1 MQARNVKAEFR
12 RDLIQACSNNDK
24 TKLISIFNEKYNKVE
39 DLNMIISEIT
49 LECHLCPDLCEQ
61 IICQIIEKGYIDI
74 MKILLEHSFNFTTRT
89 HKGYPL
95 QIACKE
101 GQLALVKEL
110 IYHMKHNKESWLNYE
125 GAESLV
131 AIATQ
136 NGHLNILDFLVNQD
150 ATLDIHSIM
159 PLPFYATINGHQ
171 DVLKYLLQ
179 KLNSNFDVN
188 STTKIPGT
196 MGHEFSL
203 IHMACI
209 TRQLHIIKFL
219 IEKRCVISQEIVKRY
234 PDCIANVLQQK
245 ISVYNVGEHGEEEQ
259 HSAVWNGIC
268 MDCIPEKVVLD
279 NYTTIVHVDLS
290 SCDLKQVTHA
300 IYLLPNVTLID
311 LSLNDI
317 TELDSSPE
325 IEWKCSKLEKLTACK
340 NRLKVIPN
348 AVFTSLKNL
357 RHLDV
362 SYNQIEVVCHDDKIN
377 WILPQLEVIDFSHNQ
392 LTVLPDNLGS
402 LQSLKTFNAG
412 SNKIEELKN
421 SFTNST
427 HKLEVLNLSNNKLHL
442 LPNGFSRTWATSLQV
457 VNLKENFFHEIPIEV
472 CQLIHLNTLLISHNH
487 IKLFPPVR
495 AWETQTLQKI
505 DLSHNKLTFNLLNL
519 LSTPDEKKFLPLGMT
534 LFAPQKMKPS
544 NSRNTF
550 QLEYSPSTSVE
561 ESYEVPVD
569 IWANTL
575 MYFDLSDNKISII
588 PDYIGNLTSLV
599 NLNLSN
605 NKDLN
610 ILPPAL
616 GRLKNCFSLGVDNLR
631 LNNIQFQSI
640 EGLSKTKSILKYLRT
655 ELRNSVP
662 SRYMKLMVV
671 GLAGQGKTTLLQVL
685 KNGPLKND
693 THRSTATNGIEIN
706 KWNLGGK
713 ETRMKLGQ
721 QMEFSTWDL
730 GGQEVYYATHQ
741 CFLTKN
747 TLYLLVFDITLGEEA
762 ILQLQPW
769 LLNIQARAPNSTVII
784 VGTHLDEIKD
794 EANQSAVDDI
804 RGKVEKL
811 YQLDR
816 QNKYP
821 KIKELIFV
829 SCTKYQYIDQLVKL
843 IYDTA
848 SSLKTVETHE
858 KVIGQMIPK
867 SYIELQK
874 LIERERE
881 TRRSQGNL
889 LILKYSE
896 MEKIAASVQDEEL
909 HDKAELDQ
917 AASFLHNNG
926 HILHYEELIG
936 QLSETYFIDPTWICD
951 MFAQIVTVK
960 ETNSW
965 VKNGIIK
972 ESELQIIFHNHH
984 KFLFLQYKEEYL
996 YIMEKFEI
1004 LINLGDG
1011 RLLIPS
1017 MLPLD
1022 RPNMVDQVIPDEYQF
1037 HPESSLEGPS
1047 TLHGPL
1053 CIKQQSTIIRRRI
1066 YFSYIPSGFWNRLI
1080 SRILVGIRRKEY
1092 TEPVDFSLNI
1102 NSQHIVYWR
1111 RGIAMQFKDCRF
1123 VIESISRSSKEIGG
1137 MQPGEGYERNTR
1149 ILRGLGNETTDVSES
1164 EGVDIVVYSSTYDF
1178 TWMGYLVDQVD
1189 NLLNEWFPGLDE
1201 QDLFGEQQVRRF
1213 CPWKV
1218 PKSLL
1223 LGMSEE
1229 NKELLEIIAGDYYY
1243 MFKYQDCVLQSIKEP
1258 HKYCELLKVNI
1269 PLEFLIPETC
1279 LADLHDD
1286 FRLNISQLNFERKNS
1301 VIGEGATANVFKGT
1315 YKQMDVAV
1323 KEFSYGNPNRK
1334 GPRKDSDIDIESTLQ
1349 LLRMIRTEVSL
1360 QCRFQHPFIL
1370 QLLGASIRPLVIVL
1384 ELAPLGALSN
1394 VLSEKANKQNEDWI
1408 KKYNAIAPPPMPG
1421 GVLGHRLTSKIAM
1434 QVILAIEY
1442 LHNNEVIYRDL
1453 KAQNILLFSLNETD
1467 VVNVKL
1473 SDYGI
1478 SVVAQPSFNRGQE
1491 GTPGYIPPEAIPQKN
1506 LDNVITTKVDIFAFG
1521 MVLYE
1526 LITGRYPF
1534 YPRTAHQEV
1543 IKAVLN
1549 GINPDIKGQNRT
1561 PCYPNI
1567 LDLMHE
1573 CWRRNP
1579 HDRPNAQEIV
1589 RRFMDPAFFLLR
1601 NYISEVDKEGMHKV
1615 DYMMDVPYI
1624 KSTAPSDISSSL
1636 CVWGVETERKRCSLI
1651 NVENKKKIESRLP
1664 TEQPV
1669 GAACVVEEEG
1679 IPPRIWISTRGRRPT
1694 KESGYREIEIYGQLT
1709 RTGSYCCLW
1718 RYITKDTVLCLV
1730 ADNINGKPI
1739 VYASLLSGHFHA
1751 YARKKD
1757 FNGERNFVPLKYN
1770 EYNLTSERNSEE
1782 CTQWNMVFKLQ
1793 IGNPPVHSILVVGD
1807 EIWCACGGYIHLL
1820 QRQTREYFHKITVFD
1835 KETLLTQ
1842 MIHHDGMVYVTTF
1855 KGNEASIIV
1864 ISVSERNV
1872 IGNLCCSDL
1881 NPSKQNV
1888 FVTITEHAGGILEK
1902 QFSSMD
1908 NEDEERVKTSVPL
1921 NAIEL
1926 YPEGNDSAQKKFI
1939 MPPQSPS
1946 LRYYPKQN
1954 IQHCNGRNALL
1965 RLGEV
1970 VERSKGGSRTS
1981 SINQGNTIENDRKE
1995 VRVRSI
2001 IARNGLLWVGR
2012 AMGDVLLINIDT
2024 QREGYGEVIACLRM
2038 PFDDKTLYST
2048 KSLSLLCPTQS
2059 KYIANYQQL
2068 VIRNKDG
2075 QKDHI
2080 TVWDDVGL
2088 ERLEEILAQN
2098 KVLQNYTYKPHYS

>member
-1 MQARNVKAEFR
+1 MEAKSLKAEFR
-12 RDLIQACSNNDK
+12 RELIQACSNNDK
-24 TKLISIFNEKYNKVE
+24 TKLINIFTEKYTTLD
-39 DLNMIISEIT
+39 DLKLIIAEIT
-49 LECHLCPDLCEQ
+49 LECHLCPELCEQ
-61 IICQIIEKGYIDI
+61 IICQVVEKGYTDI

-95 QIACKE
+95 QIACKN

-110 IYHMKHNKESWLNYE
+110 IYHMKQNEESWLRYE

-131 AIATQ
+131 VIATQ
-136 NGHLNILDFLVNQD
+136 NGHLDILDFLVNQG
-150 ATLDIHSIM
+150 ATLDIQTTI
-159 PLPFYATINGHQ
+159 PLPFHATINGHQ
-171 DVLKYLLQ
+171 DVLKYLIQ
-179 KLNSNFDVN
+179 KLNSSFDVN
-188 STTKIPGT
+188 SSTKIPGT
-196 MGHEFSL
+196 TQEFSL
-203 IHMACI
+203 IHMACC

-234 PDCIANVLQQK
+234 PDCIADVLQLK
-245 ISVYNVGEHGEEEQ
+245 ISVYNVGENGEEEQ

-268 MDCIPEKVVLD
+268 MECIPEKVLLD
-279 NYTTIVHVDLS
+279 NFNTIVHVDLS

-325 IEWKCSKLEKLTACK
+325 IEWKCYKLEKLTACK
-340 NRLKVIPN
+340 NRLKEIPN
-348 AVFTSLKNL
+348 VVFTSLENL
-357 RHLDV
+357 LHLDV
-362 SYNQIEVVCHDDKIN
+362 SYNQIEVICQNETLN
-377 WILPQLEVIDFSHNQ
+377 WNLPLLEVIDFSHNR
-392 LTVLPDNLGS
+392 LAVLPDNLGS
-402 LQSLKTFNAG
+402 LQNLRTFNAG
-412 SNKIEELKN
+412 SNKIETVSN

-427 HKLEVLNLSNNKLHL
+427 HKLEVLNLSDNKLHA
-442 LPNGFSRTWATSLQV
+442 LPIGTSRTWSTSLQV
-457 VNLKENFFHEIPIEV
+457 VNLKDNYFYEIPVEI
-472 CQLIHLNTLLISHNH
+472 CQLIHLNSLLISHNK
-487 IKLFPPVR
+487 IKMFPPVR
-495 AWETQTLQKI
+495 AWETQALQKI

-519 LSTPDEKKFLPLGMT
+519 SSTPDERKFPLSMN
-534 LFAPQKMKPS
+534 LFAQQKIKPCNNR
-544 NSRNTF
+544 NSPCP
-550 QLEYSPSTSVE
+550 LEYSTSTSIE

-569 IWANTL
+569 LWANSL
-575 MYFDLSDNKISII
+575 MYFDLSDNKISIL
-588 PDYIGNLTSLV
+588 PDYIGSLTSIV

-605 NKDLN
+605 NKELN
-610 ILPPAL
+610 LLPPAL
-616 GRLKNCFSLGVDNLR
+616 GRLKQCIYLGVDNLR
-631 LNNIQFQSI
+631 LSNVQLQNV
-640 EGLSKTKSILKYLRT
+640 EGMSKTKSMLSHLRT
-655 ELRNSVP
+655 ELRNSIP
-662 SRYMKLMVV
+662 SKNMKLMVV

-713 ETRMKLGQ
+713 EARTKLSPQ
-721 QMEFSTWDL
+721 IEFSTWDL

-747 TLYLLVFDITLGEEA
+747 TLYILVFNITLGEDA
-762 ILQLQPW
+762 ILHLQPW
-769 LLNIQARAPNSTVII
+769 LLNIQARAPNSPVII
-784 VGTHLDEIKD
+784 VGTHLDEIRD
-794 EANQSAVDDI
+794 DQSAVEDI
-804 RGKVEKL
+804 EGKVERLYKL
-811 YQLDR
+811 DS

-821 KIKELIFV
+821 SIRGLIFV
-829 SCTKYQYIDQLVKL
+829 SCTRYQNIEQLVKL
-843 IYDTA
+843 VYETA
-848 SSLKTVETHE
+848 SSMKTTETQE

-874 LIERERE
+874 LVEEEREI
-881 TRRSQGNL
+881 RRTHGKML
-889 LILKYSE
+889 VLKYFE
-896 MEKIAASVQDEEL
+896 MERIAALIPDEEL
-909 HDKAELDQ
+909 HEKAELDQ
-917 AASFLHNNG
+917 AASYLHNNG

-936 QLSETYFIDPTWICD
+936 RLSETYFIDPTWICD

-972 ESELQIIFHNHH
+972 ESELQIIFQNKH
-984 KFLFLQYKEEYL
+984 KFLFLEYNREYL

-1017 MLPLD
+1017 MLPLE
-1022 RPNMVDQVIPDEYQF
+1022 RPDMVDQVIPDEYEF
-1037 HPESSLEGPS
+1037 HQESPLESLEPS
-1047 TLHGPL
+1047 

-1066 YFSYIPSGFWNRLI
+1066 LFSYIPSGFWNRLI
-1080 SRILVGIRRKEY
+1080 SRILVGIRRNECR
-1092 TEPVDFSLNI
+1092 EPTDFSLNI
-1102 NSQHIVYWR
+1102 TSQHIMYWR
-1111 RGIAMQFKDCRF
+1111 RGIAMQFRDCRF

-1137 MQPGEGYERNTR
+1137 MQPGRGYTRNTR
-1149 ILRGLGNETTDVSES
+1149 ILRGQSNENTEVSES
-1164 EGVDIVVYSSTYDF
+1164 EGVDITVHSSIYDF
-1178 TWMGYLVDQVD
+1178 TWLGYLVDQVD
-1189 NLLNEWFPGLDE
+1189 NLLAEWFPGLDE
-1201 QDLFGEQQVRRF
+1201 QDLFGEQQVKRF

-1218 PKSLL
+1218 PKTLL
-1223 LGMSEE
+1223 LEMSVEQ
-1229 NKELLEIIAGDYYY
+1229 KEQLEIIAGDYYY
-1243 MFKYQDCVLQSIKEP
+1243 MFKYQDCVLQCIKKS
-1258 HKYCELLKVNI
+1258 HTYCELLNINI

-1286 FRLNISQLNFERKNS
+1286 FKLNISELNFERKNS

-1323 KEFSYGNPNRK
+1323 KEFSYWNPNRK

-1394 VLSEKANKQNEDWI
+1394 VLNNKANKRNEEWI

-1421 GVLGHRLTSKIAM
+1421 GVLGHRLTSKIAT

-1442 LHNNEVIYRDL
+1442 LHDNKVIYRDL
-1453 KAQNILLFSLNETD
+1453 KAQNILLFSLDEAD
-1467 VVNVKL
+1467 FVNVKL

-1478 SVVAQPSFNRGQE
+1478 SMVAQPSFNRGQE
-1491 GTPGYIPPEAIPQKN
+1491 GTPGYFPPEAIPQRN

-1543 IKAVLN
+1543 VKAVLN

-1561 PCYPNI
+1561 PCFPNI
-1567 LDLMHE
+1567 IELMHE

-1579 HDRPNAQEIV
+1579 HDRPSAQDIV

-1601 NYISEVDKEGMHKV
+1601 NHISEVDKEAMHKV
-1615 DYMMDVPYI
+1615 DYMMDVPFT
-1624 KSTAPSDISSSL
+1624 KSNTPTDIGRSL

-1651 NVENKKKIESRLP
+1651 NLENRKKIESRLP

-1679 IPPRIWISTRGRRPT
+1679 VPPRIWISTRGRRPT

-1730 ADNINGKPI
+1730 TDHINGKPL

-1757 FNGERNFVPLKYN
+1757 FHDEKNFVPLKHD
-1770 EYNLTSERNSEE
+1770 EYTLTSERNNEE
-1782 CTQWNMVFKLQ
+1782 CTQWNRVLKLQ
-1793 IGNPPVHSILVVGD
+1793 IGNPPVNSILVVGD
-1807 EIWCACGGYIHLL
+1807 EIWCACGGDIHLL
-1820 QRQTREYFHKITVFD
+1820 LRHTREYFHKITVFE
-1835 KETLLTQ
+1835 KETSLTQ

-1855 KGNEASIIV
+1855 KGDEASIIV
-1864 ISVSERNV
+1864 ISVVERNV

-1881 NPSKQNV
+1881 NPIRENI
-1888 FVTITEHAGGILEK
+1888 FITNTEK
-1902 QFSSMD
+1902 GRETFERQASSID

-1921 NAIEL
+1921 HAREL
-1926 YPEGNDSAQKKFI
+1926 HPEGSVSSQTKFI
-1939 MPPQSPS
+1939 MPPESHS

-1954 IQHCNGRNALL
+1954 IQHYNRRYASPRDSRNMM
-1965 RLGEV
+1965 E
-1970 VERSKGGSRTS
+1970 KPDIGSRSS
-1981 SINQGNTIENDRKE
+1981 SINQGNMMDNYRKE

-2001 IARNGLLWVGR
+2001 IARDGLLWVGR
-2012 AMGDVLLINIDT
+2012 AMGDVLLININT
-2024 QREGYGEVIACLRM
+2024 QRESYGEVVACLRM
-2038 PFDDKTLYST
+2038 PFDDKTLYSP
-2048 KSLSLLCPTQS
+2048 KSLSLLCPAQG

-2080 TVWDDVGL
+2080 TVWEDMGL
-2088 ERLEEILAQN
+2088 ERLEEILEQN
-2098 KVLQNYTYKPHYS
+2098 KVLLNCTYKP

>member
-1 MQARNVKAEFR
+1 MEARNFRSEFR
-12 RDLIQACSNNDK
+12 RELIQACSNNDK
-24 TKLISIFNEKYNKVE
+24 TKLLSIFNEKYNELE
-39 DLNMIISEIT
+39 DLKTIIAEIA

-61 IICQIIEKGYIDI
+61 IICQIVEKGHTDI
-74 MKILLEHSFNFTTRT
+74 MKILLEHSFNFTART

-95 QIACKE
+95 QIACKK

-110 IYHMKHNKESWLNYE
+110 IYHMKNNQESWLNYE

-136 NGHLNILDFLVNQD
+136 NGHLDILDFLVNQD
-150 ATLDIHSIM
+150 ALLDIQTIM

-188 STTKIPGT
+188 SCTKIPGT
-196 MGHEFSL
+196 TGHEFSL
-203 IHMACI
+203 LHMACI
-209 TRQLHIIKFL
+209 TRQLHIIKLL
-219 IEKRCVISQEIVKRY
+219 IEKRCVISQEIVQRY
-234 PDCIANVLQQK
+234 PGCIADVLQQK

-259 HSAVWNGIC
+259 HSAIWNGIS

-279 NYTTIVHVDLS
+279 NFTTIVLVDLS
-290 SCDLKQVTHA
+290 SCNLKQVTHA
-300 IYLLPNVTLID
+300 LYLLPNVTLID
-311 LSLNDI
+311 VSLNDI
-317 TELDSSPE
+317 TELASSPE
-325 IEWKCSKLEKLTACK
+325 VEWKCSKLEKLTACK

-348 AVFTSLKNL
+348 AVFTCLESL

-362 SYNQIEVVCHDDKIN
+362 SYNQIEVICQNETTN
-377 WILPQLEVIDFSHNQ
+377 WNLPNIEVIDFSHNQ
-392 LTVLPDNLGS
+392 IVMLPDNLGS

-412 SNKIEELKN
+412 SNRIEILAN
-421 SFTNST
+421 SFTKST
-427 HKLEVLNLSNNKLHL
+427 HKLEVLNLSDNRLNS
-442 LPNGFSRTWATSLQV
+442 LPIGTSRTWCFSLQV
-457 VNLKENFFHEIPIEV
+457 VNLKENSFNEIPVEL
-472 CQLIHLNTLLISHNH
+472 CQLMHLTTLLISHNN
-487 IKLFPPVR
+487 IKILPPVR

-505 DLSHNKLTFNLLNL
+505 DLSHNKLSFNLLNL
-519 LSTPDEKKFLPLGMT
+519 SSTPDERKFPLSMN
-534 LFAPQKMKPS
+534 LFAQQKIKP
-544 NSRNTF
+544 NNKNTTI
-550 QLEYSPSTSVE
+550 QLEYSPSTSLE

-569 IWANTL
+569 LWANTL
-575 MYFDLSDNKISII
+575 MYMDLSDNKISVL

-605 NKDLN
+605 NRDLN
-610 ILPPAL
+610 NLPPAL
-616 GRLKNCFSLGVDNLR
+616 GRLKLCFQLGVDNLR
-631 LNNIQFQSI
+631 LNNPQFQSI
-640 EGLSKTKSILKYLRT
+640 EGMSKTKSILNYLRT

-662 SRYMKLMVV
+662 SRHMKLMVV

-693 THRSTATNGIEIN
+693 SHRTTATNGIEIN

-713 ETRMKLGQ
+713 ETRIKLGP

-747 TLYLLVFDITLGEEA
+747 TLYLLVFNITLGEDA

-784 VGTHLDEIKD
+784 VGTHLDELRD
-794 EANQSAVDDI
+794 EPNQSPVDEI
-804 RGKVEKL
+804 RGKVDKL

-821 KIKELIFV
+821 NIKGMIFV
-829 SCTKYQYIDQLVKL
+829 SCTKYQYIDQLIKL

-848 SSLKTVETHE
+848 SSLKTAETQE

-874 LIERERE
+874 LIEQERE
-881 TRRSQGNL
+881 TRKSQGEM
-889 LILKYSE
+889 LILKYHE
-896 MEKIAASVQDEEL
+896 MERIAAIVQDEEL
-909 HDKAELDQ
+909 HEKAELDQ

-951 MFAQIVTVK
+951 MFSQIVTVK

-972 ESELQIIFHNHH
+972 KSELQLIFQNQH
-984 KFLFLQYKEEYL
+984 KFLFLEYNTEYL

-1004 LINLGDG
+1004 LIDLGDG

-1022 RPNMVDQVIPDEYQF
+1022 RPNVVDQVIPDEYQF
-1037 HPESSLEGPS
+1037 HPESPLDGPS
-1047 TLHGPL
+1047 MLHGPL

-1092 TEPVDFSLNI
+1092 NEPVDFSLNI
-1102 NSQHIVYWR
+1102 TSQHIMYWR

-1123 VIESISRSSKEIGG
+1123 VIESISRSPKEIGG
-1137 MQPGEGYERNTR
+1137 MQPGEGYNRNTR
-1149 ILRGLGNETTDVSES
+1149 ILRGIDNENKDVSES
-1164 EGVDIVVYSSTYDF
+1164 EGVDITVYSSTYDF

-1201 QDLFGEQQVRRF
+1201 TDLFGEQQVRRF

-1218 PKSLL
+1218 PKSMLI
-1223 LGMSEE
+1223 GMSEE
-1229 NKELLEIIAGDYYY
+1229 NKELLEIIAGDHYY
-1243 MFKYQDCVLQSIKEP
+1243 MFKYQDCVLQSIKDS
-1258 HKYCELLKVNI
+1258 HTYCEALNVNI

-1286 FRLNISQLNFERKNS
+1286 FKLNISQLNFERKNS

-1315 YKQMDVAV
+1315 YKQLDVAV
-1323 KEFSYGNPNRK
+1323 KEFSYWNPNRK
-1334 GPRKDSDIDIESTLQ
+1334 GARRESDIDIESTLQ

-1394 VLSEKANKQNEDWI
+1394 VLSEKANKQNVEWI
-1408 KKYNAIAPPPMPG
+1408 EKYNATAPPPMPG
-1421 GVLGHRLTSKIAM
+1421 GVLGHRLTFKIAM

-1442 LHNNEVIYRDL
+1442 LHNNKVIYRDL

-1478 SVVAQPSFNRGQE
+1478 SIVAQPSFNKGQE
-1491 GTPGYIPPEAIPQKN
+1491 GTPGYFPPEAIPQRN
-1506 LDNVITTKVDIFAFG
+1506 VENVITTKVDIFAFG

-1549 GINPDIKGQNRT
+1549 GINPDIRGQNRT
-1561 PCYPNI
+1561 PCCPNI
-1567 LDLMHE
+1567 IDLMNE
-1573 CWRRNP
+1573 CWKRNP
-1579 HDRPNAQEIV
+1579 QDRPTAQDIV
-1589 RRFMDPAFFLLR
+1589 RRFMDPGFFLLR
-1601 NYISEVDKEGMHKV
+1601 NYITEIDKEGMHKV
-1615 DYMMDVPYI
+1615 DYMMDVPYTKTVSPAEI
-1624 KSTAPSDISSSL
+1624 CRSL

-1679 IPPRIWISTRGRRPT
+1679 SPPRIWISTRGRRPT

-1730 ADNINGKPI
+1730 TDNINGKPL

-1751 YARKKD
+1751 YAKKKD
-1757 FNGERNFVPLKYN
+1757 FNGERNFIPLKHY
-1770 EYNLTSERNSEE
+1770 EYTLTSERNIEE
-1782 CTQWNMVFKLQ
+1782 CAQWNLVFKLQ

-1807 EIWCACGGYIHLL
+1807 EIWCACGGDIHLL
-1820 QRQTREYFHKITVFD
+1820 QRQTREYFHKITVFE

-1842 MIHHDGMVYVTTF
+1842 MLHHDGMVYVTTF
-1855 KGNEASIIV
+1855 KGDEASIIV
-1864 ISVSERNV
+1864 ISVLERNV
-1872 IGNLCCSDL
+1872 IGNICCSDL

-1888 FVTITEHAGGILEK
+1888 FNANPGHAGMNFEN
-1902 QFSSMD
+1902 QFSTVD
-1908 NEDEERVKTSVPL
+1908 DEDEERVKTSVSL
-1921 NAIEL
+1921 HAREL
-1926 YPEGNDSAQKKFI
+1926 YPECSESSKKKFI
-1939 MPPQSPS
+1939 MPPESPS

-1954 IQHCNGRNALL
+1954 IQHCSGRYASPGIGNI
-1965 RLGEV
+1965 
-1970 VERSKGGSRTS
+1970 VERHDGGSKTS
-1981 SINQGNTIENDRKE
+1981 SVNQSISIENDRKE

-2001 IARNGLLWVGR
+2001 MARNGLLWVGR

-2024 QREGYGEVIACLRM
+2024 QREGYGEVIACLRK
-2038 PFDDKTLYST
+2038 PFDDKTLYSS
-2048 KSLSLLCPTQS
+2048 KSLSILCPTQD

-2080 TVWDDVGL
+2080 TVWEDLGL
-2088 ERLEEILAQN
+2088 DRLEEILAQN
-2098 KVLQNYTYKPHYS
+2098 KVLLNYTYKPHYS